1 MSFIALFLGLAGFC
15 AVMWD
20 FSQRLPPEQ
29 VPKLRRW
36 FKVWM
41 FKGLLIP
48 FLLWMVFNADA
59 WNWLPP
65 LMQDVDAAKADG
77 HWPEMMLLVTTL
89 GLFVIATY
97 WTAATVIW
105 LLVVLW
111 RQAADPRQF
120 LRLVLLWSAALGPLA
135 TLITW
140 TFGWRFAG
148 LGVTFWVLP
157 ILQQILVLQ
166 PEKKTAP
173 IYSRAIAAMHFDK
186 YDEAEQA
193 VLDELQ
199 TCEDDFDGWL
209 LLAELY
215 ANHFNDLPGAQS
227 LIRETCAH
235 PDVTPS
241 QFAVACHRLADWQL
255 KFAQDPDAA
264 RAALVEICRRYPRS
278 HLDRMA
284 RLRIDQLPATREEW
298 LARQRV
304 KTIRMPSLRGSS
316 AASAAAPAPVSRQEA
331 FVRSQQCV
339 ESLTG
344 NPDNVPAREELARLW
359 AEELGQIELGV
370 EQLEWLLAMRGTTP
384 AQAAG
389 WLGLMASWHLRFPPN
404 LPAAREVMQRLL
416 RRYPQSPQALA
427 ARRRLAFMDLEAKM
441 RQSAETRHLH
451 HH

>member
-48 FLLWMVFNADA
+48 FLLWIVFNADA

-65 LMQDVDAAKADG
+65 LMQDVDAAKAHGD
-77 HWPEMMLLVTTL
+77 WPEMMLLVTTL
-89 GLFVIATY
+89 GLFVVATY
-97 WTAATVIW
+97 WAAATVIW
-105 LLVVLW
+105 LLVVLS
-111 RQAADPRQF
+111 RQAADRGQF
-120 LRLVLLWSAALGPLA
+120 RNLVLLWSAVLGPLA
-135 TLITW
+135 VLITW
-140 TFGWRFAG
+140 IFGWRFAG
-148 LGVTFWVLP
+148 LGVTFWLLP
-157 ILQQILVLQ
+157 ILQQFLAAQ
-166 PEKKTAP
+166 PEQKTLP
-173 IYSRAIAAMHFDK
+173 IYTRAIAAMHFDK

-199 TCEDDFDGWL
+199 SCEDDFDGWL

-215 ANHFNDLPGAQS
+215 ANHFNDLPGAQN
-227 LIRETCAH
+227 LLRETCAH
-235 PDVTPS
+235 PDITPS

-255 KFAQDPDAA
+255 KLAQDPDAA
-264 RAALVEICRRYPRS
+264 RAALVEICRRHPRS

-304 KTIRMPSLRGSS
+304 KTIRMPSLRGAAGVS
-316 AASAAAPAPVSRQEA
+316 ATAAPLSRQEA
-331 FVRSQQCV
+331 FARSQQCV
-339 ESLTG
+339 ESLTS
-344 NPDNVPAREELARLW
+344 NPDDISAREELARLW

-389 WLGLMASWHLRFPPN
+389 WLGLMASWQLRFPPN
-404 LPAAREVMQRLL
+404 LSAAREVMERLI
-416 RRYPQSPQALA
+416 RRYPQAPQALA
-427 ARRRLAFMDLEAKM
+427 ARRRLAFMDLETRM
-441 RQSAETRHLH
+441 RHAAEARHEH